1 MNSRATH
8 KYKMRAVGSRPSAR
22 PKHWQPVNGSQFIAA
37 ERQRGSTLFLTRFGS
52 SRVHSTESFARSMYC
67 RDLDLVSVCMFVVIP
82 GA

>member
-1 MNSRATH
+1 MVERVSQIPD
-8 KYKMRAVGSRPSAR
+8 KV
-22 PKHWQPVNGSQFIAA
+22 PKDSLKGGEVSVDDEVDNIIAA

>member
-1 MNSRATH
+1 MMDLLQLIEKTGEQFFPRFILTVC
-8 KYKMRAVGSRPSAR
+8 KL
-22 PKHWQPVNGSQFIAA
+22 QPEILIAA
-37 ERQRGSTLFLTRFGS
+37 KRQRGSTLFLTLFGS